1 MVRRVVIV
9 IVVIIQA
16 LVVLGVDVDK
26 TKNNSALI
34 QFADYQLQLGEGKL
48 PHLIN
53 SKYKNDIQLPRNI
66 SVEIEEIELFHKV
79 FYDIE
84 NNYKII
90 N

>member
-16 LVVLGVDVDK
+16 LAVLGVDVDK
-26 TKNNSALI
+26 TKNSALI

-66 SVEIEEIELFHKV
+66 SAEIEEIELFHKV